1 MNKEKIY
8 SCNWAGREFTIKTG
22 KLAQQTTSSVL
33 AQYGGTVVLA
43 TLVQSKEEREGV
55 NYFPLMVNLEERF
68 YAAGIIKGSRWI
80 KREGRPSDEAV
91 LTGRMVDRAIR
102 PLFDEEERKDIQII
116 LSILSVDQEN
126 DYDIVSL
133 IAASAAL
140 SISNTNWKGPIA
152 GARIAIEDN
161 KDIEDEFIVNPT
173 YEQRKE
179 NRLDLTVAGNRD
191 KIIMIE
197 TSSKEVGEEKIFQA
211 IKRAKKEFE
220 PILNLLDRMKAD
232 FFVSNNKKMITIDD
246 KTNNNDL
253 NDENIAKAEKWLE
266 ENISKYLFNKK
277 YYEDVKEKSAAYDI
291 KQNLDDYLESLG
303 IDKEERQAITNKIAD
318 KAIKREVSRAILE
331 ENKRV
336 DGRAL
341 DEIRKISVEVGIL
354 PRTHGSA
361 LFNRGKTQVLSVTT
375 LAGPGS
381 QQYLESVEGESKK
394 RYMHHYNFPPFC
406 VNEVRPIFSVNRREI
421 GHGALAE
428 KAIIPL
434 LPDQEKFPYTIRVV
448 SEVLSSNGS
457 SSMASVCGSSLTLM
471 DAGVPIKKAVA
482 GIAIGLVSNKDM
494 SQWKILTDIQDL
506 EDGEGGMDFKIAG
519 TRDGITAIQMDTK
532 TLGLTDDIIKQ
543 ALERGRKARLEIL
556 EKMNQVIDKPRLE
569 LSPYAPRIISFHINP
584 DKIREVI
591 GPNGKVINKIINET
605 GATIDIEDDGLVT
618 ICSVNKD
625 ELKKAV
631 DYIKD
636 IAREFKVGEEFTGTV
651 KEILD
656 FGAIVEIAPG
666 HEGMVHISELSNHRV
681 EKVEDIVKVGQIIT
695 VKIID
700 VNQNGR
706 IRLSLRQAGNNRQQK
721 IFKKGNNF
729 YKRKNNR

>member
-8 SCNWAGREFTIKTG
+8 SCNWAGRKFTIKTG
-22 KLAQQTTSSVL
+22 KLAQQTTSSVI

-80 KREGRPSDEAV
+80 KREGRPTDEAV

-102 PLFDEEERKDIQII
+102 PLFNEEERKDIQII
-116 LSILSVDQEN
+116 LSVLSVDQEN

-140 SISNTNWKGPIA
+140 SISDIDWKGPIA
-152 GARIAIEDN
+152 GVRIGMQDN
-161 KDIEDEFIVNPT
+161 ENTESEFIINPT
-173 YEQRKE
+173 YEERKE
-179 NRLDLTVAGNRD
+179 NKLDLTVAGNRD

-197 TSSKEVGEEKIFQA
+197 TNSKEVSEEKIFQA

-220 PILNLLDRMKAD
+220 PILNLLNKMKAD
-232 FFVSNNKKMITIDD
+232 FFVSDEKINVVSNKTDD
-246 KTNNNDL
+246 DNL
-253 NDENIAKAEKWLE
+253 NENILKAKKWLN
-266 ENISKYLFNKK
+266 ENIGKYLFDKK
-277 YYEDVKEKSAAYDI
+277 YYEDVKKKSAVYDI
-291 KQNLDDYLESLG
+291 KQKLNDYLENLG
-303 IDKEERQAITNKIAD
+303 IDREERKTIINKIAD
-318 KAIKREVSRAILE
+318 KIIKQEASRAILE

-341 DEIRKISVEVGIL
+341 DEIRKISVEAGVL

-375 LAGPGS
+375 LAGPGL
-381 QQYLESVEGESKK
+381 QQYLETIEGEGKK
-394 RYMHHYNFPPFC
+394 RYMHHYNFPPFS
-406 VNEVRPIFSVNRREI
+406 VNEVRPIFSANRREI

-428 KAIIPL
+428 KAIVPL
-434 LPDQEKFPYTIRVV
+434 LPDQEEFPYTVRVV

-482 GIAIGLVSNKDM
+482 GIAIGLASNKDM

-506 EDGEGGMDFKIAG
+506 EDGDGGMDFKIAG
-519 TRDGITAIQMDTK
+519 TKDGITAIQMDTK

-543 ALERGRKARLEIL
+543 ALERGKKARLEIL
-556 EKMNQVIDKPRLE
+556 EKMNQVIDKPRPE

-605 GATIDIEDDGLVT
+605 GATIDIEDDGSVT

-631 DYIKD
+631 DHVKD
-636 IAREFKVGEEFTGTV
+636 IVREFKVGEEFTGPV

-656 FGAIVEIAPG
+656 FGAIVEIVPG
-666 HEGMVHISELSNHRV
+666 HEGMVHISELANYRV
-681 EKVEDIVKVGQIIT
+681 GKVEDIVKIGQIIT

-700 VNQNGR
+700 IDQNGR
-706 IRLSLRQAGNNRQQK
+706 IKLSLRQVGDNRQQK
-721 IFKKGNNF
+721 IFKKNNNF
-729 YKRKNNR
+729 HKRKNKDK